1 MREKQFKIFSIR
13 NAGRGSFVEVLMPCF
28 LIKQRS
34 SSTVVGSKE
43 ESWCMFEVDEWRGGR
58 VSDGRCG
65 EVGKL
70 ARILETLVKKYLL
83 KESARVRESV

>member
-1 MREKQFKIFSIR
+1 
-13 NAGRGSFVEVLMPCF
+13 MPCF
-28 LIKQRS
+28 FIKQWS
-34 SSTVVGSKE
+34 SSTVVESKE
-43 ESWCMFEVDEWRGGR
+43 ESWCRFEVDEWRGGR
-58 VSDGRCG
+58 VSDGRSG

>member
-1 MREKQFKIFSIR
+1 M
-13 NAGRGSFVEVLMPCF
+13 
-28 LIKQRS
+28 
-34 SSTVVGSKE
+34 GSKE
-43 ESWCMFEVDEWRGGR
+43 ESWCRFEVDEWRGGR
-58 VSDGRCG
+58 VSDGRSG